1 MIGVLNLR
9 TYLSLPPTVPARVVR
24 VCARLQLDL
33 MMATVRRLQLGLECL
48 LVATRVE
55 RAAANSLEASNSTY
69 EEISHQ
75 FVLVEVK
82 FGSGSSCAIY
92 ASHASPI
99 RTGHGPS
106 PQRPVNELSNIDN
119 VDTKKSGSDS
129 PIYWL
134 LGTKNSFLLRAGGT
148 CLTNPFGKS

>member
-33 MMATVRRLQLGLECL
+33 MMATVRSLQLGLECL
-48 LVATRVE
+48 LVA
-55 RAAANSLEASNSTY
+55 APANPLEASNSTY

-75 FVLVEVK
+75 LVLVEVK

-106 PQRPVNELSNIDN
+106 SQRPVNELDN

-134 LGTKNSFLLRAGGT
+134 LGTKNGFLLRAGGT